1 MMSKELLELKE
12 IEVADVKTTD
22 DFASQEKKVLRKIDL
37 RILSLTALAYML
49 NHIDRT
55 NLGK

>member
-1 MMSKELLELKE
+1 MSKELSEFKE
-12 IEVADVKTTD
+12 SEVADVKTSN
-22 DFASQEKKVLRKIDL
+22 DFASQEKQVLRKIDL

-55 NLGK
+55 NLGR

>member
-1 MMSKELLELKE
+1 MSKELLESKE
-12 IEVADVKTTD
+12 IEVVDVKTTD
-22 DFASQEKKVLRKIDL
+22 DFASQEKQVLRKIDL

-55 NLGK
+55 NLGR